1 MLAWRRAGRVLAGV
15 AALAALAVVGVI
27 GYRVLAPTET
37 LDRAEGPYP
46 PRVDAP
52 FLRIGVLTSAPLVV
66 DNRIRVYAEK
76 GRVWSDSPVDSR
88 TQLSPFWAY
97 RRWPAQVVGVVAVE
111 SGPVVVTRWSDGA
124 LVALDARTGR
134 IAWRAT
140 GPAPGVA
147 RYTGR
152 RTGSSTVYEPDGL
165 YTAGSAVVVYG
176 HRTARAYDA
185 ATGSPLWTVNDT
197 CDGWTNTT
205 MYLAACGDTLTVID
219 ARTGRQSGSRRPAPG
234 GTVTPWGCALGR
246 SGCQLIEA
254 RARDGHA
261 SEWQLGTDGGIDPEP
276 HARSAMDF
284 VLGDA
289 IVESIPDRYVAL
301 VDRRT
306 GDRRWTVPL
315 PGYVIGADERGVYAV
330 TRNFNLM
337 VFDPRTGQEIARLG
351 LRGLDT
357 RDWTAGHV
365 YLHDG
370 YVAVERLTGK
380 PRDGDD
386 RYYYGAT
393 PVVLAGV

>member
-1 MLAWRRAGRVLAGV
+1 
-15 AALAALAVVGVI
+15 
-27 GYRVLAPTET
+27 
-37 LDRAEGPYP
+37 
-46 PRVDAP
+46 
-52 FLRIGVLTSAPLVV
+52 
-66 DNRIRVYAEK
+66 
-76 GRVWSDSPVDSR
+76 
-88 TQLSPFWAY
+88 
-97 RRWPAQVVGVVAVE
+97 
-111 SGPVVVTRWSDGA
+111 
-124 LVALDARTGR
+124 
-134 IAWRAT
+134 
-140 GPAPGVA
+140 
-147 RYTGR
+147 
-152 RTGSSTVYEPDGL
+152 
-165 YTAGSAVVVYG
+165 
-176 HRTARAYDA
+176 
-185 ATGSPLWTVNDT
+185 
-197 CDGWTNTT
+197 
-205 MYLAACGDTLTVID
+205 
-219 ARTGRQSGSRRPAPG
+219 
-234 GTVTPWGCALGR
+234 
-246 SGCQLIEA
+246 
-254 RARDGHA
+254 
-261 SEWQLGTDGGIDPEP
+261 
-276 HARSAMDF
+276 MDF

-370 YVAVERLTGK
+370 YVAIERLTGK